1 MSDAFDKYMRHRYNI
16 FDSNDYNNKL
26 LNEKEK
32 IIKAKDMEIK
42 KIKEENKTLKHFYN
56 KHQTLESEL
65 ESKKNNFQKEL
76 DKIKLDIQIEINNY
90 NELCSENNKLKNL
103 KIKEIEDLNNN
114 FIKLKDES
122 NKELI
127 AIKDVIDGIYKQELY
142 EDEYNLPESKYIIK
156 EPMIHLD
163 VDKILEDIKNNCC
176 EIKNINE
183 NDLIYK
189 FYSSIIKDHSKC
201 TKCFQEYAGSGEYG
215 PYYRGCISI
224 PSFDTW
230 GCENINTTIKCNFP
244 IEYKLN
250 DDEYIINIYM
260 LNYNIPDKNWIN
272 AYQQIAKA
280 ISIVYITNYG
290 RIFKSNDLIIKPGIL
305 QHNNRNNNY
314 DNHTYKFE
322 YKDIDGLIIYNN
334 NKTKFYSTGELDRYG
349 HPREFL
355 RLTIGGDQ
363 NKINLIEQSKLNYRM
378 PKLFIDVID
387 AFHTQNT
394 DLMQECCKTYLEIS
408 RESKVKES
416 IMLDIKIKNISDEKD
431 KIIEQKDKIIQ
442 DKDIEI
448 ESIKKQLEEL
458 QQKYDKIKSMFN

>member
-1 MSDAFDKYMRHRYNI
+1 
-16 FDSNDYNNKL
+16 
-26 LNEKEK
+26 
-32 IIKAKDMEIK
+32 
-42 KIKEENKTLKHFYN
+42 
-56 KHQTLESEL
+56 
-65 ESKKNNFQKEL
+65 
-76 DKIKLDIQIEINNY
+76 
-90 NELCSENNKLKNL
+90 
-103 KIKEIEDLNNN
+103 
-114 FIKLKDES
+114 
-122 NKELI
+122 
-127 AIKDVIDGIYKQELY
+127 
-142 EDEYNLPESKYIIK
+142 
-156 EPMIHLD
+156 
-163 VDKILEDIKNNCC
+163 
-176 EIKNINE
+176 
-183 NDLIYK
+183 
-189 FYSSIIKDHSKC
+189 
-201 TKCFQEYAGSGEYG
+201 
-215 PYYRGCISI
+215 
-224 PSFDTW
+224 
-230 GCENINTTIKCNFP
+230 
-244 IEYKLN
+244 
-250 DDEYIINIYM
+250 M